1 MINNDRTR
9 ILERIDL
16 TVTKLEIIRSKLAAW
31 VPADTEAIDCTLD
44 ELEKVVLVLRALAD

>member
-1 MINNDRTR
+1 MIDNDRTR

-16 TVTKLEIIRSKLAAW
+16 TISKLSIIRAKLGAW

-44 ELEKVVLVLRALAD
+44 DLEKVVLVLRALAD